1 MASETNILSNYIKTK
16 KAMNKNLSNV
26 RLLLIGIIA
35 SIVLNSCNI
44 YLNDS
49 NVTPSGKT
57 VEQEFRLNNFTR
69 LDMGSAFVIKV
80 RKGSPFAIFA
90 RGDQTDINDL
100 DVYVD
105 RNGTLIARYKNNR
118 SRRYRMDFDITMP
131 DLRGIDFSG
140 ASNATIDGF
149 RGLSSIDISLSGASK
164 TTFNSSSD
172 RVQIDLSGASD
183 LLLVGSGVKVAG
195 SLSGASALSAFDY
208 LVEDA
213 DLDLSGASSAKVA
226 ASKTLRVTA
235 SGASSVRYI
244 GSPDVRQS
252 LSGGSVVRKD

>member
-1 MASETNILSNYIKTK
+1 
-16 KAMNKNLSNV
+16 MNKILLNT

-35 SIVLNSCNI
+35 TIALNSCNI

-49 NVTPSGKT
+49 TVTPSGNT

-69 LDMGSAFVIKV
+69 LEMGNAFIIKV

-118 SRRYRMDFDITMP
+118 SRRYRMDFDVTIP
-131 DLRGIDFSG
+131 DLQGVNFSG

-149 RGLSSIDISLSGASK
+149 RGLPSIDISLSGASK
-164 TTFNSSSD
+164 TTFSGTAS
-172 RVQIDLSGASD
+172 RIQLDLSGASN
-183 LLLVGSGVKVAG
+183 LILVGSGVKVAS
-195 SLSGASALSAFDY
+195 SLSGASVLSAFEY

-235 SGASSVRYI
+235 SGASSVRYV
-244 GSPDVRQS
+244 GNPDVRQS
-252 LSGGSVVRKD
+252 LSGGSTVRKD